1 MKKFFLL
8 IVILSTLTGCWNYRE
23 LNQLAI
29 TTGIAIDK
37 KDDKFVISLM
47 IANSKKQ
54 NSSNNEAQAS
64 TAIYTGEGIT
74 FYEAI
79 KDAALAVSKQVYL
92 GHIEVLVLSEEI
104 AENNIIEITDFLFRY
119 PQTRNQFYLVISED
133 IDAKDVFEITMPL
146 ESFPSQNIS
155 KNLEITERLQGY
167 TYKVTFNQFI
177 STMIAEGISPT
188 LPTVRVI
195 GSVEEGNKE
204 ENIKQN
210 KPDAYLKLGMIA
222 LFKKDKLV
230 AISNKEES
238 SGINI
243 INNHVQTLG
252 IQIECD
258 NGHIVSEATSSKAD
272 VKIDL
277 NAGIPK
283 VIIDVDIHAS
293 IQEVSCKID
302 LEENENI
309 KMIKQKDEEKIKEY
323 ILSAINLA
331 KENKTDVFGF
341 GNKIYKQDFKYWYQ
355 IQKNWEDEIFP
366 KVEIEVNPKV
376 TLTDKGAMNTI
387 IEVNE

>member
-1 MKKFFLL
+1 MKKLCLL
-8 IVILSTLTGCWNYRE
+8 IIVLSTLTGCWNYRE

-37 KDDKFVISLM
+37 KEDKFIISLM

-54 NSSNNEAQAS
+54 NSSDNEAQAS

-79 KDAALAVSKQVYL
+79 KDAALSVSKQVYL
-92 GHIEVLVLSEEI
+92 GHIEVLVISEEI
-104 AENNIIEITDFLFRY
+104 AKNDMIEITDFLFRY
-119 PQTRNQFYLVISED
+119 PQTRNQFYVIIAENS
-133 IDAKDVFEITMPL
+133 DAKDVFEITMPL

-177 STMIAEGISPT
+177 SSILTEGISPT
-188 LPTVRVI
+188 LPTVQVI
-195 GSVEEGNKE
+195 GNVEEGNKE

-210 KPDAYLKLGMIA
+210 KPDTYLKLGMIA
-222 LFKKDKLV
+222 LFKDNKLV

-252 IQIECD
+252 IQIECES
-258 NGHIVSEATSSKAD
+258 GHIVSETTNSKANIE
-272 VKIDL
+272 VDL
-277 NAGIPK
+277 SKEIPK
-283 VIIDVDIHAS
+283 VIIDVDMNAS

-302 LEENENI
+302 LENNENI
-309 KMIKQKDEEKIKEY
+309 KLIKQKDEEKIKDY
-323 ILSAINLA
+323 ILSAIDLA
-331 KENKTDVFGF
+331 KKNKTDIFGF
-341 GNKIYKQDFKYWYQ
+341 GNKIYKKDFSYWYQ
-355 IQKNWEDEIFP
+355 IQDKWDDEIFP
-366 KVEIEVNPKV
+366 QIEVEINPKV
-376 TLTDKGAMNTI
+376 TLTDKGSMNTI
-387 IEVNE
+387 IEVNK